1 MGALYRHAGF
11 VYIKFQVCRSM
22 RLYKQPWYTILKTPT
37 LDMYDQFMCS
47 MHMSYHIYLFD
58 LGTLGDT
65 LPARSYSMPRC
76 SAGLA
81 LEMKIRTVTWGVGS
95 VGLIILDLTSAGVYI
110 YTCKSLCINPAG
122 LDMYILWVC
131 RLKFLKGCP
140 QNQHRSIESNIYKNC
155 FTIYLCISI
164 KMWALCMT
172 NSSVGVG
179 MNLLAIAA
187 EDFLYINSENGYI
200 FIYLY
205 IYISRFAICDWTLTA
220 DRSTINIIQDLFV
233 FHDL

>member
-110 YTCKSLCINPAG
+110 YIYMQVSMHKPCRSWYVYTLG
-122 LDMYILWVC
+122 LQVEISERMPTESASKHWV
-131 RLKFLKGCP
+131 K
-140 QNQHRSIESNIYKNC
+140 HI
-155 FTIYLCISI
+155 
-164 KMWALCMT
+164 
-172 NSSVGVG
+172 
-179 MNLLAIAA
+179 
-187 EDFLYINSENGYI
+187 
-200 FIYLY
+200 
-205 IYISRFAICDWTLTA
+205 
-220 DRSTINIIQDLFV
+220 
-233 FHDL
+233 